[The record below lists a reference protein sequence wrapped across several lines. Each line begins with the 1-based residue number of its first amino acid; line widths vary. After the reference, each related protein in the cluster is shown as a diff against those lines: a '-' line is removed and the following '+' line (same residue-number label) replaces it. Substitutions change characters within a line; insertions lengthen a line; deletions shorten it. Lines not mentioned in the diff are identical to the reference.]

1 MTNKTT
7 ETQQII
13 DESISLVAFLLKKQY
28 ALSNI
33 GLSDKIAFDWT
44 KSGLYLEEKKTKGRR
59 KYNAIEY
66 VWLRLVKELREF
78 GFPLDS
84 IRKLKAFL
92 LTKIDL
98 RQSLVDLMC
107 EDIDNNDEL
116 KNVQEYLEEAFSS
129 KEELKTVFKSG
140 EADLLDTVLCSI
152 IHQAVILKSNIHLL
166 IRKDGSAM
174 VTDGEPFDEHVN
186 LGDILNGPYIS
197 YPLRSVLTDFIA
209 REDLQHFEMMEDMIE
224 LTEQEDKVLSL
235 LREGGIVSL
244 TVKLKEDE
252 IKLIETE
259 ENIDVKEV
267 KGKLVD
273 LIKRNSYQEISYK
286 TENGKIVSLKR
297 KTKYK

>member
-1 MTNKTT
+1 MTDKTT
-7 ETQQII
+7 HIKEIL
-13 DESISLVAFLLKKQY
+13 DESISLVSFLIKKQY

-33 GLSDKIAFDWT
+33 GLSDKVAFDWT
-44 KSGLYLEEKKTKGRR
+44 RSGLYLEEKKTKRRR

-78 GFPLDS
+78 GLPLEA
-84 IRKLKAFL
+84 IRNLKAFL
-92 LTKIDL
+92 LNK
-98 RQSLVDLMC
+98 VDLKQTLVNLMS
-107 EDIDNNDEL
+107 EEVDEL
-116 KNVQEYLEEAFSS
+116 KEVQEYLKKAFNSR
-129 KEELKTVFKSG
+129 EELENVFKTG
-140 EADLLDTVLCSI
+140 DTNLLDTVLCSI
-152 IHQAVILKSNIHLL
+152 IHQAVILKSDIHLL

-174 VTDGEPFDEHVN
+174 VTDGEPFDEHIN

-197 YPLRSVLTDFIA
+197 YPLRSVLADFIA

-224 LTEQEDKVLSL
+224 LTDQEDKVLSL
-235 LREGGIVSL
+235 LREGGITSL
-244 TVKLKEDE
+244 TVRLKNDE

-297 KTKYK
+297 KTKHK